1 MVKVAVINPG
11 SKVVEVSS
19 VEPTLE
25 NFKPLVGGWLEML
38 YLAGDLRAYIN
49 EEGKGLGLPRNSV
62 GDTYVRASLARIGHT
77 LLPGD
82 YIVGPVVLLGAPDDE
97 GIETDVPD
105 DVLAELREAGLEVRE
120 A

>member
-1 MVKVAVINPG
+1 RAPLRPRGHRRPAAGRRAGGQARRQVRVLERRRPGHRLGRRPSTGGGGVRLMVKVAVINPG

-49 EEGKGLGLPRNSV
+49 E
-62 GDTYVRASLARIGHT
+62 
-77 LLPGD
+77 
-82 YIVGPVVLLGAPDDE
+82 
-97 GIETDVPD
+97 
-105 DVLAELREAGLEVRE
+105 
-120 A
+120 

>member
-1 MVKVAVINPG
+1 MLPHSQVPGRIYREVA
-11 SKVVEVSS
+11 
-19 VEPTLE
+19 
-25 NFKPLVGGWLEML
+25 
-38 YLAGDLRAYIN
+38 DL
-49 EEGKGLGLPRNSV
+49 G
-62 GDTYVRASLARIGHT
+62 ASLARIGHT